1 MRKGADP
8 RPRSRNMELTP
19 EQYSQMV
26 GRASPK
32 SPLGRDLVWAF
43 LVGGSICLLG
53 ECVRKALLAGG
64 QTLGNAGTLTSIIL
78 IGLSAIFTAL
88 GWYQK
93 LAAKAGAGTLVPIT
107 GFANAVVSQAIEFK
121 VEGLV
126 TGVGAKMFVI
136 AGPVIVYGTM
146 ASWVWGLLYAALRA
160 WG

>member
-1 MRKGADP
+1 MEKGTSP
-8 RPRSRNMELTP
+8 RPRSRNMRLTP
-19 EQYSQMV
+19 GEYSRMV

-32 SPLGRDLVWAF
+32 SPLRRDVVWAF
-43 LVGGSICLLG
+43 LVGGGICLLG
-53 ECVRKALLAGG
+53 EWLRKAFLAAGH
-64 QTLGNAGTLTSIIL
+64 TLGDAAALTSITL
-78 IGLSAIFTAL
+78 IGLSALCTAL

-146 ASWVWGLLYAALRA
+146 ASWAWGLLYAALRS